1 VGQFEF
7 VEWGRLAEYR
17 NHTTLM
23 CSGLYHGQVLEEV
36 ARTLADFRGVV
47 SKNAVSDPTNKLSEF
62 LVRNSK

>member
-1 VGQFEF
+1 VTG
-7 VEWGRLAEYR
+7 
-17 NHTTLM
+17 TTLM

-36 ARTLADFRGVV
+36 ARTLADFRGVI